1 MKGLALETVVQWII
15 LLVVATVVI
24 SLVLYFSD
32 EIKMYVESWMNP
44 GEGPKAEII
53 ESSQFS
59 TSQVKTY
66 MRACWDRTGER
77 FKKDVVCYILKGDV
91 SGVNADD
98 LKNAVETP
106 ASIDTSKFEQLKNVT
121 IIKFED
127 VGNKIIVES

>member
-1 MKGLALETVVQWII
+1 MYIENWMKP
-15 LLVVATVVI
+15 
-24 SLVLYFSD
+24 D
-32 EIKMYVESWMNP
+32 
-44 GEGPKAEII
+44 EGPKTEII
-53 ESSQFS
+53 ESNQFL

-91 SGVNADD
+91 SSVNADD
-98 LKNAVETP
+98 LKTAVESP
-106 ASIDTSKFEQLKNVT
+106 ASVDTNNFEQSKSVT

>member
-32 EIKMYVESWMNP
+32 EIKMYVENWMKP
-44 GEGPKAEII
+44 DEGPKAEII
-53 ESSQFS
+53 DSSQFS

-77 FKKDVVCYILKGDV
+77 FKKDVICYILKGDV
-91 SGVNADD
+91 GSVNVDD
-98 LKNAVETP
+98 LKNAVESP
-106 ASIDTSKFEQLKNVT
+106 ASVDTSKFEQLKNVT